1 MKTAINLQDVFLNR
15 VRKEN
20 VSITVFLI
28 NGYQL
33 RGYVK
38 GFDNYIMILD
48 TDGKQQLIYK
58 HAISTIVPT
67 KVLNVS
73 GKILEEED

>member
-38 GFDNYIMILD
+38 GFDNYIIILD